1 MLTDFQQLHHLIT
14 DSRQIL
20 LVLDINRTDD
30 DIASALAMRVF
41 LEKQSKQVEVA
52 SVDFKA
58 PTRLR
63 FLPGLEE
70 IKPQLSGLQK
80 FTIKVDVSKAKIETL
95 SYEVKDNWLSI
106 YLNPTQGTI
115 TKDDLRTAQSDYKFD
130 LIISIG
136 ARDLESLGEI
146 FLHNTDLFYKTPII
160 NIDHQTSNEHF
171 GQVNMVD
178 TTASSNSEVIYK
190 IIQQLGESFFEEKI
204 ASCLLTGLISQTH
217 SFKSANVTPNTLN
230 IAGKLMNLGAD
241 REKII
246 RHLYR
251 TRSIAALK
259 LWGEGLS
266 RLQTDKNIGLV
277 WTTLTREDFVR
288 AGAIEADL
296 QGIIAELI
304 DTSPEAKIILILHEP
319 KENGAKTIQGILSV
333 DKQYNALEMLRQFN
347 PKGNKKTASFVVENK
362 TLKEA
367 EETVLEAI
375 KTANR
380 A

>member
-41 LEKQSKQVEVA
+41 LEKQSKQMEVA

-204 ASCLLTGLISQTH
+204 AYCL
-217 SFKSANVTPNTLN
+217 
-230 IAGKLMNLGAD
+230 
-241 REKII
+241 
-246 RHLYR
+246 
-251 TRSIAALK
+251 
-259 LWGEGLS
+259 
-266 RLQTDKNIGLV
+266 
-277 WTTLTREDFVR
+277 
-288 AGAIEADL
+288 
-296 QGIIAELI
+296 
-304 DTSPEAKIILILHEP
+304 
-319 KENGAKTIQGILSV
+319 
-333 DKQYNALEMLRQFN
+333 
-347 PKGNKKTASFVVENK
+347 
-362 TLKEA
+362 
-367 EETVLEAI
+367 
-375 KTANR
+375 
-380 A
+380 